1 MRIYILLFLLVI
13 FQLSFAQR
21 RVYETSRF
29 EGSAPKID
37 GIADEPA
44 WDVVP
49 WAGDFIQWIPANGA
63 PPSQR
68 TKFKIIY
75 DDNYLYVAIMAH
87 DSVPGDIVQR
97 MSRRDGFEGDFV
109 EINIDSY
116 HDYLTA
122 YSFSAT
128 AAGVKGDERITLN
141 GQFWDATWDPIWY
154 LKTTVNENGYL
165 AEIKIPLTQ
174 LRFSAEKEQ
183 VWGLEVKRRY
193 FKKDERSVWQPI
205 PESSTGYVSLFG
217 ELRGLSNLLPK
228 KQFEITP
235 YVVGS
240 YEHYKAEE
248 GSPFHKGEEWKP
260 RVGVDTKIGLT
271 NNLTLDL
278 TINPDFGQV
287 EADPSEVNLTA
298 FESYFEEQRPF
309 FIEGR
314 NIYTYGMEPGDD
326 SYDGLFYSR
335 RIGKAPSYEPDYDY
349 VKAPENTAILGAA
362 KITGKTKNGLSIGIL
377 ESLTKKES
385 AQVMNEGSDI
395 EKMVVE
401 PMTNYF
407 VARVDQELNQGNTIV
422 GGMVTSTERFNNDNH
437 LTELPNAAQTVGL
450 NMEHSWANKKYTVA
464 AKFFGSRVTGDTAS
478 ILSLQT
484 ASSRYFQRPDAKTM
498 RLDSTRKSLN
508 GTGGFVSFGRTV
520 NSGWNFLTWVNWHSP
535 QLELNDIGYMRN
547 ANDIHHIFWI
557 GYRGSQPKGIF
568 RNRNFNMAE
577 WTGYN
582 FDGVFKYWGL
592 SANAKVKFMNYW
604 ELGIGTNYDG
614 QAHSQTMLRGGPI
627 LTIPSNMN
635 YWINLETDERK
646 KLDFELL
653 FFQTFGFQRNM
664 QVTDGALEITFRPS
678 DRWEISLKPSINLN
692 HNKMQYLTTETF
704 ESKDRYFMAELNQK
718 TVVLEFRVNL
728 SLTPDLSLQ
737 YYGQPFISSGTY
749 SNYKWITNPKANRIE
764 EQYQPV
770 FPNANFEV
778 DLNED
783 GNSDITLGNPDFKY
797 VFFQSNMVLRW
808 EYLPGSTIYLVWSQS
823 RNDGDYEPSQL
834 PFAFDE
840 DMNRMFAIFPHDVFL
855 VKLSYRIP
863 L

>member
-1 MRIYILLFLLVI
+1 
-13 FQLSFAQR
+13 
-21 RVYETSRF
+21 
-29 EGSAPKID
+29 
-37 GIADEPA
+37 
-44 WDVVP
+44 
-49 WAGDFIQWIPANGA
+49 
-63 PPSQR
+63 
-68 TKFKIIY
+68 
-75 DDNYLYVAIMAH
+75 
-87 DSVPGDIVQR
+87 
-97 MSRRDGFEGDFV
+97 
-109 EINIDSY
+109 
-116 HDYLTA
+116 
-122 YSFSAT
+122 
-128 AAGVKGDERITLN
+128 
-141 GQFWDATWDPIWY
+141 
-154 LKTTVNENGYL
+154 
-165 AEIKIPLTQ
+165 
-174 LRFSAEKEQ
+174 
-183 VWGLEVKRRY
+183 
-193 FKKDERSVWQPI
+193 
-205 PESSTGYVSLFG
+205 
-217 ELRGLSNLLPK
+217 
-228 KQFEITP
+228 
-235 YVVGS
+235 
-240 YEHYKAEE
+240 
-248 GSPFHKGEEWKP
+248 
-260 RVGVDTKIGLT
+260 
-271 NNLTLDL
+271 
-278 TINPDFGQV
+278 
-287 EADPSEVNLTA
+287 
-298 FESYFEEQRPF
+298 
-309 FIEGR
+309 
-314 NIYTYGMEPGDD
+314 
-326 SYDGLFYSR
+326 
-335 RIGKAPSYEPDYDY
+335 
-349 VKAPENTAILGAA
+349 
-362 KITGKTKNGLSIGIL
+362 
-377 ESLTKKES
+377 
-385 AQVMNEGSDI
+385 
-395 EKMVVE
+395 
-401 PMTNYF
+401 
-407 VARVDQELNQGNTIV
+407 
-422 GGMVTSTERFNNDNH
+422 
-437 LTELPNAAQTVGL
+437 
-450 NMEHSWANKKYTVA
+450 
-464 AKFFGSRVTGDTAS
+464 
-478 ILSLQT
+478 
-484 ASSRYFQRPDAKTM
+484 
-498 RLDSTRKSLN
+498 
-508 GTGGFVSFGRTV
+508 
-520 NSGWNFLTWVNWHSP
+520 
-535 QLELNDIGYMRN
+535 MRN

-823 RNDGDYEPSQL
+823 RNDGDYEQSQL